1 MKKLVIY
8 TFISLLFFGCKEEP
22 KRTDYTI
29 NGTAKGV
36 YNGIRVHLNG
46 KDEKGRNK
54 VMDTQM
60 VVNEQFSFEGKVEA
74 PTLYYISVNS
84 VPGQLPIMVE
94 NSEIH
99 VDINKTK
106 IADSKI
112 TGSKSQMDYEAYQT
126 GFKDIEKEL
135 PQIKMELRNAR
146 AQRDMAKQESLN
158 NRLENIENKKIEYTI
173 NTIKEN
179 DDNYFSLF
187 LLRSELD
194 NPKIDIEKFMD
205 VFNGLSSDLKTS
217 KAGTDIKTKLDNLYS
232 AYQKRAHLEIGKIAP
247 NFEAPAPDGKMISLN
262 DIKGKV
268 TIIDFWAAWCGPCR
282 RENPNVVKV
291 YNKYHDQGLEI
302 IGVSLDGTRSQK
314 DPKKLWMDAIAK
326 DNLTWHQVSNLKYFN
341 DPVAQL
347 YNISSIPATYILDKD
362 GKIVAKNLRGNALE
376 LKVAE
381 LLK

>member
-60 VVNEQFSFEGKVEA
+60 VVNEQFSFEGKVA
-74 PTLYYISVNS
+74 SPTLYHITVNS
-84 VPGQLPIMVE
+84 IPGQLPIMVE

-232 AYQKRAHLEIGKIAP
+232 VYQKRAHLEIGKIAP

>member
-8 TFISLLFFGCKEEP
+8 TFISLLFFGCKEAP
-22 KRTDYTI
+22 KRTDYII

-46 KDEKGRNK
+46 TDEKGRNK
-54 VMDTQM
+54 VIATQM
-60 VVNEQFSFEGKVEA
+60 VVNEQFSFEGKVTS
-74 PTLYYISVNS
+74 PTLYHITVNS
-84 VPGQLPIMVE
+84 IPGQLPIMVE

-232 AYQKRAHLEIGKIAP
+232 VYQKRAHLEIGKIAP

>member
-8 TFISLLFFGCKEEP
+8 TFISLLFFGCKEAP
-22 KRTDYTI
+22 KRTDYII

-46 KDEKGRNK
+46 TDEKGRNK
-54 VMDTQM
+54 VIATQM
-60 VVNEQFSFEGKVEA
+60 VVNEQFSFEGKVTS
-74 PTLYYISVNS
+74 PTLYHITVNS
-84 VPGQLPIMVE
+84 IPGQLPIMVE

-232 AYQKRAHLEIGKIAP
+232 VYQKRAHLEIGKIAP

-302 IGVSLDGTRSQK
+302 IGVSLDGTRTQK

>member
-22 KRTDYTI
+22 KRTDYII

-60 VVNEQFSFEGKVEA
+60 VVNEQFSFEGKVA
-74 PTLYYISVNS
+74 SPTLYHITVNS
-84 VPGQLPIMVE
+84 IPGQLPIMVE

-232 AYQKRAHLEIGKIAP
+232 VYQKRAHLEIGKIAP